1 MKKIIFRLIILIISI
16 TLVFFIYI
24 STVGIKTN
32 KLNNQISNQVKAVN
46 ENFEIELKDIVIV
59 LDPIKFKLNLKTLGT
74 NLIYKDKIIQFE
86 RIKSSVSVKSL
97 INNQFSLKELNIS
110 TKSIE
115 IKNMI
120 SFIRAIENDPKLYI
134 AEKFIKKGF
143 LIADVDLEFDQNGNI
158 KNNYKISGYIKQG
171 KIDFF
176 EKYNLSK
183 INFIFNLKKDELNLD
198 DFTLS
203 LNNKDLE
210 ISNLKA
216 KKERKIFQISGKL
229 SNKQD
234 ILNEKEINQIL
245 SDNYLKLPIN
255 KIIFS
260 SENQFFF
267 EVNNRFKFKNLKL
280 DSKIG
285 IKELILKNELDI
297 NKIFPKLEKEIIFTN
312 HKIDFNYHKEIWKIK
327 GLGEFLLNK
336 QDKIEYNIKKKGN
349 NISFETL
356 FKINESPFKVDLL
369 NYQKKEKSNLE
380 IIINGRKDLKN
391 NLYFEKIALLEND
404 NKIKIQNLLISK
416 DYEIQKLK
424 KINFNYEDQNEL
436 RNKISIIKKKK
447 NYLLSGDSFNAN
459 KLIESLL
466 ESNNDN
472 INIFKGDTKFDIE
485 INKTYL
491 DKDTVINGLKGF
503 LIFRDNNLLE
513 ADLRSKFSN
522 NKDIKFTVK
531 TNASE
536 KITTLFSGEAKP
548 LVNRYKFIKGFE
560 EGSLDFYSIK
570 KDNKTKSTLKI
581 YDFKLKELPVLTK
594 ILTLASLQGIADLL
608 SGEGIRFN
616 EFEMNFSNKDQLMT
630 IGEIYAIG
638 PAISIL
644 MSGYLESDKLVSLRG
659 TLVPATT
666 LNKTIGSIP
675 ILGNIL
681 VGKKTGEGV
690 FGVSFK
696 IKGPPKKL
704 ETSVNP
710 IKTLTPRFI
719 TRTLEKIKKSN

>member
-46 ENFEIELKDIVIV
+46 ENFEIELKDTVIV

-97 INNQFSLKELNIS
+97 INNQFSLKELKIS

-369 NYQKKEKSNLE
+369 NYQKK
-380 IIINGRKDLKN
+380 KN
-391 NLYFEKIALLEND
+391 
-404 NKIKIQNLLISK
+404 Q
-416 DYEIQKLK
+416 
-424 KINFNYEDQNEL
+424 
-436 RNKISIIKKKK
+436 
-447 NYLLSGDSFNAN
+447 
-459 KLIESLL
+459 
-466 ESNNDN
+466 
-472 INIFKGDTKFDIE
+472 T
-485 INKTYL
+485 
-491 DKDTVINGLKGF
+491 
-503 LIFRDNNLLE
+503 
-513 ADLRSKFSN
+513 
-522 NKDIKFTVK
+522 
-531 TNASE
+531 
-536 KITTLFSGEAKP
+536 
-548 LVNRYKFIKGFE
+548 
-560 EGSLDFYSIK
+560 
-570 KDNKTKSTLKI
+570 
-581 YDFKLKELPVLTK
+581 
-594 ILTLASLQGIADLL
+594 
-608 SGEGIRFN
+608 
-616 EFEMNFSNKDQLMT
+616 
-630 IGEIYAIG
+630 
-638 PAISIL
+638 
-644 MSGYLESDKLVSLRG
+644 
-659 TLVPATT
+659 
-666 LNKTIGSIP
+666 
-675 ILGNIL
+675 
-681 VGKKTGEGV
+681 
-690 FGVSFK
+690 
-696 IKGPPKKL
+696 
-704 ETSVNP
+704 
-710 IKTLTPRFI
+710 
-719 TRTLEKIKKSN
+719 